1 MVNAVV
7 ERRGGVKLADA
18 DVFAASVGGVRIAE
32 PAADLALAL
41 AIASAAKDTPLP
53 PGVVALGE
61 VGLSGEIRRVGGTG
75 RRLAE
80 AARQGYKV
88 ALVPPDAGRR
98 AGGHAAG
105 RGARPG
111 RRLRPAVLTLRRRG
125 PLQVVG
131 LRGRRPG
138 GPTAGAGSGVHV
150 DSAPAA
156 SRPSGASVSAA
167 VDPDVALRELLGRIA
182 PGTALRDGLERIL
195 AGRTGALIVLGYDRV
210 VESLCTG
217 GFALDVALSATRL
230 RELAKMDGAVIV
242 SYDGTRIV
250 RAGVHLMPDPTIP
263 TEESGTRH
271 RTAERVAL
279 QTGFPV
285 ISVSQSMHII
295 SVYVA
300 GRRYTL
306 EHPTTILA
314 RANQALAALERY
326 KLRLDEVASTLSAL
340 EIEDLV
346 TVRDAMSVS
355 QRLEM
360 VRRIADEIEGFVVE
374 LGTDGRLLAL
384 QLDEMLA
391 GVEEDRGLLVRDY
404 LPRRPQAAHDRAGA
418 HRPAGADGDR
428 AARPSA
434 VARCYG
440 LPTSPDALDSPV
452 SPRGY
457 RLLARVPR
465 LPAAIIDR
473 LVDHFGGLQKL
484 LAATIEDL
492 LAVEGVGEARA
503 RGIREGLSRLAETS
517 ILDRYS

>member
-1 MVNAVV
+1 
-7 ERRGGVKLADA
+7 
-18 DVFAASVGGVRIAE
+18 
-32 PAADLALAL
+32 
-41 AIASAAKDTPLP
+41 
-53 PGVVALGE
+53 
-61 VGLSGEIRRVGGTG
+61 
-75 RRLAE
+75 
-80 AARQGYKV
+80 
-88 ALVPPDAGRR
+88 VPPA
-98 AGGHAAG
+98 
-105 RGARPG
+105 
-111 RRLRPAVLTLRRRG
+111 
-125 PLQVVG
+125 
-131 LRGRRPG
+131 
-138 GPTAGAGSGVHV
+138 V
-150 DSAPAA
+150 DSE
-156 SRPSGASVSAA
+156 VT
-167 VDPDVALRELLGRIA
+167 LRELLGRIA

-210 VESLCTG
+210 VESICTG

-230 RELAKMDGAVIV
+230 RELAKMDGAVIL
-242 SYDGTRIV
+242 SSDGLRIV
-250 RAGVHLMPDPTIP
+250 RAGVHLMPDPTVP

-271 RTAERVAL
+271 RTAERVAV

-391 GVEEDRGLLVRDY
+391 GVEEDRALLVRDY
-404 LPRRPQAAHDRAGA
+404 LPGGVERRPRSIEQVLTDLRALSA
-418 HRPAGADGDR
+418 TELLDL
-428 AARPSA
+428 SA

-440 LPTSPDALDSPV
+440 LPTSAEALDSPV
-452 SPRGY
+452 SPRGF

-465 LPAAIIDR
+465 LPAGIIDR

>member
-1 MVNAVV
+1 
-7 ERRGGVKLADA
+7 
-18 DVFAASVGGVRIAE
+18 
-32 PAADLALAL
+32 
-41 AIASAAKDTPLP
+41 
-53 PGVVALGE
+53 
-61 VGLSGEIRRVGGTG
+61 
-75 RRLAE
+75 
-80 AARQGYKV
+80 
-88 ALVPPDAGRR
+88 
-98 AGGHAAG
+98 
-105 RGARPG
+105 
-111 RRLRPAVLTLRRRG
+111 
-125 PLQVVG
+125 
-131 LRGRRPG
+131 
-138 GPTAGAGSGVHV
+138 V
-150 DSAPAA
+150 DSE
-156 SRPSGASVSAA
+156 
-167 VDPDVALRELLGRIA
+167 VALRELLGRIA

-210 VESLCTG
+210 VESICTG

-230 RELAKMDGAVIV
+230 RELAKMDGAVIL
-242 SYDGTRIV
+242 SSDGLRIV
-250 RAGVHLMPDPTIP
+250 RAGVHLMPDPTVP

-271 RTAERVAL
+271 RTAERVAV

-391 GVEEDRGLLVRDY
+391 GVEEDRALLVRDY
-404 LPRRPQAAHDRAGA
+404 MPGGAARRPRSIEDVLTDLRTLSATELLDL
-418 HRPAGADGDR
+418 
-428 AARPSA
+428 SA

-440 LPTSPDALDSPV
+440 LPTAADALDSPV

-465 LPAAIIDR
+465 LPAVIIDR
-473 LVDHFGGLQKL
+473 LVEHFGGLQKL

-492 LAVEGVGEARA
+492 LAVDGVGEARA
-503 RGIREGLSRLAETS
+503 RGVREGLSRLAETS

>member
-1 MVNAVV
+1 
-7 ERRGGVKLADA
+7 
-18 DVFAASVGGVRIAE
+18 
-32 PAADLALAL
+32 
-41 AIASAAKDTPLP
+41 
-53 PGVVALGE
+53 
-61 VGLSGEIRRVGGTG
+61 
-75 RRLAE
+75 
-80 AARQGYKV
+80 
-88 ALVPPDAGRR
+88 VPPA
-98 AGGHAAG
+98 
-105 RGARPG
+105 
-111 RRLRPAVLTLRRRG
+111 
-125 PLQVVG
+125 
-131 LRGRRPG
+131 
-138 GPTAGAGSGVHV
+138 V
-150 DSAPAA
+150 DSE
-156 SRPSGASVSAA
+156 
-167 VDPDVALRELLGRIA
+167 VALRELLGRIA

-195 AGRTGALIVLGYDRV
+195 AGRTGALIVLGYDRG
-210 VESLCTG
+210 VESICTG

-230 RELAKMDGAVIV
+230 RELAKMDGAVIL
-242 SYDGTRIV
+242 SSDGLRIV
-250 RAGVHLMPDPTIP
+250 RAGVHLMPDPTVP

-271 RTAERVAL
+271 RTAERVAV

-391 GVEEDRGLLVRDY
+391 GVEEDRALLVRDY
-404 LPRRPQAAHDRAGA
+404 LPAAGTRRPRTIEDVLAELRTLSATELLDL
-418 HRPAGADGDR
+418 
-428 AARPSA
+428 SA

-440 LPTSPDALDSPV
+440 LPTSADALDSPV